1 MARVMSLNRPE
12 GKGALPSGKNGLFLL
27 STLYPDLVVPKL
39 FMYGPLFNVNNF
51 QGLSMLAVVL
61 WVLTDEG
68 NIELIITRLII
79 TTAKLYW
86 RKSTVIWDF
95 FFFLSLLLLY
105 VRCIYRLTY
114 ASKPQRFT
122 LTAHSLENLLWQN
135 CTTPDFWICRVPYDM
150 LFRPRFCLI
159 HPSGHDATP
168 PPQIL
173 SNHTLL
179 FFLAFQ

>member
-12 GKGALPSGKNGLFLL
+12 GKGALSSGKNGLFLL

-79 TTAKLYW
+79 TTAKLY
-86 RKSTVIWDF
+86 
-95 FFFLSLLLLY
+95 
-105 VRCIYRLTY
+105 
-114 ASKPQRFT
+114 
-122 LTAHSLENLLWQN
+122 
-135 CTTPDFWICRVPYDM
+135 
-150 LFRPRFCLI
+150 
-159 HPSGHDATP
+159 
-168 PPQIL
+168 
-173 SNHTLL
+173 
-179 FFLAFQ
+179 